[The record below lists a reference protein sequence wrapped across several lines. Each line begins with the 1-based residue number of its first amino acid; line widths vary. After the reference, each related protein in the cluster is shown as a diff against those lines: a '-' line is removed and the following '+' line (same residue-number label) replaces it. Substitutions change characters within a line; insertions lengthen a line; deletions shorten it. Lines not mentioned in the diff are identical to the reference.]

1 MFFLLQAET
10 PDESATDKI
19 EDWLL
24 DHGLTILGIA
34 IFVFVAIIVI
44 NIVVPRL
51 VRVTT
56 RTRLEQ
62 GPIIKSQ
69 LAESGASPQRRAAV
83 SLQPRPPRLI
93 DAA

>member
-1 MFFLLQAET
+1 M
-10 PDESATDKI
+10 K
-19 EDWLL
+19 
-24 DHGLTILGIA
+24 
-34 IFVFVAIIVI
+34 
-44 NIVVPRL
+44 PRRWYSSPE
-51 VRVTT
+51 VNPQSSPAAARAFPAAVYWAFTT

-69 LAESGASPQRRAAV
+69 PAESGASPQRRAAV